1 MIYGARISL
10 TVGLFGVA
18 VSFTLGILIGDL
30 FGLVEDSGDLGR
42 HVTWPTPLPST
53 RGCLPS
59 SVSTAG
65 VQRPVQQGG
74 QIMEI
79 EKYTERPLVLSPRGL
94 DCLPLEVG
102 DGIGSAAGERHDVIF
117 E

>member
-42 HVTWPTPLPST
+42 HVNLANTAALDT
-53 RGCLPS
+53 RLLAELGLHRR
-59 SVSTAG
+59 